1 MGVGSLAQL
10 EAAGSLFLPREADF
24 EGSIK
29 CFLHQLEKSLGAFS
43 ALSDD
48 QIDADDDQG
57 NRPDPIGD
65 DA

>member
-10 EAAGSLFLPREADF
+10 EAVGSLLFSGEADF

-43 ALSDD
+43 ALPDD

-57 NRPDPIGD
+57 NGPDPIGD